1 MAAEI
6 PSESSRRAF
15 VRFGLSGVVFTIL
28 GPGLFWLAYPLGP
41 FVAVA
46 VAELSAHAL
55 RFITFRRFVFPTQK
69 GYQVSLSRYLVSALP
84 VSLAGVLAVALL
96 RNRLDRT
103 MLSLSVAAIALG
115 VGFLWSRFV
124 YSQPVAKR

>member
-1 MAAEI
+1 
-6 PSESSRRAF
+6 
-15 VRFGLSGVVFTIL
+15 
-28 GPGLFWLAYPLGP
+28 
-41 FVAVA
+41 
-46 VAELSAHAL
+46 
-55 RFITFRRFVFPTQK
+55 VFPTQK

-124 YSQPVAKR
+124 YSQSVAKR